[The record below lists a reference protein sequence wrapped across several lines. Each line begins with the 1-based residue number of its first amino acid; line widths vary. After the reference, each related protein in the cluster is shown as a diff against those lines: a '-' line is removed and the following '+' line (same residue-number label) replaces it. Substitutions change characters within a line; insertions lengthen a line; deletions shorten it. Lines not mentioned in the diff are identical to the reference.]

1 LHFAPN
7 GCVAHLEY
15 SPAVARTELCC
26 LLARLDLLLD
36 LGASPKFEEC
46 IRIAHNHMFERV
58 SRMTTISDIDAYFL
72 VKIDEVKSLLP
83 SASCVC
89 LTSDLWSDNAKKDYL
104 MPRLVY
110 LQLLILPYF
119 THASSVK

>member
-1 LHFAPN
+1 
-7 GCVAHLEY
+7 
-15 SPAVARTELCC
+15 
-26 LLARLDLLLD
+26 
-36 LGASPKFEEC
+36 
-46 IRIAHNHMFERV
+46 MFERV

-72 VKIDEVKSLLP
+72 VKIDKVKSLLP